1 MAHSFAENF
10 WDRDIV
16 GTVGFEALVKRLKE
30 GNNVCK
36 EIEDFLKS
44 RARAEG
50 DYGRALSKVSQSA
63 KGKDEIGG
71 LRESWDEFVKQTEN
85 EAQLHTRLG
94 THLATVA
101 KKIEEFRMD
110 QKQRRSKLEDNVKQL
125 QNHKKECYQ
134 KVMTLKERYENKCKE
149 ADMIEDTYTREEPTL
164 PPAKKTAQFQK
175 KTKAR
180 KQATEADEV
189 YKKSVQTL
197 EDSRTSWETSMTKFC
212 HEAQTLEEERIHFLR
227 NEMWVVTNHVS
238 ENCVSVDNVQ
248 EEVRKVL
255 EKCLAE
261 KDLNLFVQQK
271 RTGNKRP
278 EPVWYE
284 SYYQDERISRNHL
297 LNGTS
302 YNNVGSST
310 GHPNLHREPLPSVP
324 TASPGRLPSEDND
337 IYASV
342 PEDYQGNASSSAAHQ
357 HTQQTPLKAKVAF
370 SYKAQG
376 DDEISVEVGQIV
388 SILSS
393 DDNNWWFVEYGN
405 QQGNVPSRYLEP
417 VKKILV

>member
-1 MAHSFAENF
+1 MEITQ
-10 WDRDIV
+10 DRDIV

-44 RARAEG
+44 R
-50 DYGRALSKVSQSA
+50 
-63 KGKDEIGG
+63 G

-149 ADMIEDTYTREEPTL
+149 ADMIEDVYTREEPTL
-164 PPAKKTAQFQK
+164 PPAKKTAVN
-175 KTKAR
+175 
-180 KQATEADEV
+180 EV

-388 SILSS
+388 SVLSS